1 MQIREILNDKKEQNS
16 EINLKNEQLKIMK
29 KNYDKLMELHQK
41 KIDYYETEIKKL
53 REKYDILLKQAEN
66 SEIKQINSSKSDISN
81 NINKNKNKDVIL
93 SNDLNDFMGY
103 IQDNLVKQ
111 NEENKLMMSRII
123 QDKEKDC
130 VNEKELYDN
139 FKKLKKT
146 NEDLN
151 IKINTNENKIN
162 LLKEELNELNEY
174 KNIIK
179 TMKQFKC
186 KFCSKIYKFKDFLNH
201 VKHCQNDFNE
211 NINDLKEKNVFE
223 QKENFIPNKLNLKII
238 KGQIKKDELNN
249 PYIEYIIDINYDNKK
264 KYQIYKQFYH
274 FSNLYNNLI
283 NLYSEY
289 IQFPLSFVNIF
300 QNAISDSFLNKN
312 KTQLLE
318 KFINEVAQTDVIN
331 TSKSFIKFIEFDKY
345 LKKITKLDSSNK
357 NEIRFKENNNLF
369 FKGKKID
376 NNIHNEEDN
385 YQIKENIANN
395 RYINRF
401 ITNNKENKSKNNIY
415 NNKFDDKNNNL
426 NENKI

>member
-162 LLKEELNELNEY
+162 LLKEELNEL
-174 KNIIK
+174 ILK
-179 TMKQFKC
+179 T
-186 KFCSKIYKFKDFLNH
+186 
-201 VKHCQNDFNE
+201 
-211 NINDLKEKNVFE
+211 
-223 QKENFIPNKLNLKII
+223 KII
-238 KGQIKKDELNN
+238 
-249 PYIEYIIDINYDNKK
+249 
-264 KYQIYKQFYH
+264 
-274 FSNLYNNLI
+274 
-283 NLYSEY
+283 
-289 IQFPLSFVNIF
+289 
-300 QNAISDSFLNKN
+300 
-312 KTQLLE
+312 
-318 KFINEVAQTDVIN
+318 
-331 TSKSFIKFIEFDKY
+331 
-345 LKKITKLDSSNK
+345 
-357 NEIRFKENNNLF
+357 
-369 FKGKKID
+369 
-376 NNIHNEEDN
+376 
-385 YQIKENIANN
+385 
-395 RYINRF
+395 
-401 ITNNKENKSKNNIY
+401 
-415 NNKFDDKNNNL
+415 
-426 NENKI
+426 